1 MTEFRDR
8 LDLFT
13 RRFALALQHATRVRL
28 GGALAP
34 EPEPDADAIR
44 ASGAHLPG
52 AGWVIGIAACL
63 AFAVTALALRGT
75 PWNAAVA
82 AVASTMATVALTG
95 GRHESALFGVAE
107 RAHPGAGA
115 GVIALGL
122 VLAGKLALLAAIA
135 SFSEAG
141 IMAALFAAH
150 VVSRVAPLALARGLG
165 GRGER
170 SALSVA
176 ALWCAIPLALMLLA
190 DGVAFLLLPVLL
202 AALAC
207 WGMLLWSRRQA
218 HDAADV
224 AAVQQVCELA
234 FYLGAAVGV

>member
-1 MTEFRDR
+1 VAELQQR
-8 LDLFT
+8 LNLFA
-13 RRFALALQHATRVRL
+13 RRFALALQHATRVRVV
-28 GGALAP
+28 GALAP
-34 EPEPDADAIR
+34 DPEPDDDAIR

-52 AGWVIGIAACL
+52 AGWVVGGAACL
-63 AFAVTALALRGT
+63 AFALVALALRGS

-115 GVIALGL
+115 GTITLGL

-135 SFSEAG
+135 SFTEAG
-141 IMAALFAAH
+141 VMAALFAGH

-165 GRGER
+165 GRSEPN
-170 SALSVA
+170 ALAVA
-176 ALWCAIPLALMLLA
+176 ALWCAVPLALMLLA
-190 DGVAFLLLPVLL
+190 DGVAFVLLPLLL
-202 AALAC
+202 AAFAC
-207 WGMLLWSRRQA
+207 WGMLLWCRRQA
-218 HDAADV
+218 HDAGDV

-234 FYLGAAVGV
+234 FYLGAAIGV